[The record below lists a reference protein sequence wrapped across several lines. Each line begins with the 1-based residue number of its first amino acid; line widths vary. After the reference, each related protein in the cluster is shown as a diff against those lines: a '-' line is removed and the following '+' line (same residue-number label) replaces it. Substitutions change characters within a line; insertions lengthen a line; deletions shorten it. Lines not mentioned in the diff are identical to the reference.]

1 MTKHSLPTISDAEW
15 DVMNVLW
22 NADAPMTANEVVD
35 ALAGVRDW
43 NPRTAKTLLNR
54 LINKGA
60 LSYEAEGK
68 RYLYRPRVTREQ
80 CVRAETRS
88 FLSRV
93 FANAPG
99 AMLLQFVRQAK
110 LTPAEVE
117 ALRKVLDNK
126 GKDEGKR
133 TKDQT

>member
-1 MTKHSLPTISDAEW
+1 MADRLPEISESEW

-22 NADAPMTANEVVD
+22 AADAPLTAADVVER
-35 ALAGVRDW
+35 LAGVRDW
-43 NPRTAKTLLNR
+43 SPRTVKTLLNR

-60 LSYEAEGK
+60 LAYDAQGK

-80 CVRAETRS
+80 CVREETRS

-99 AMLLQFVRQAK
+99 PMLLQFVAQAR

-117 ALRKVLDNK
+117 ALKRLLDK
-126 GKDEGKR
+126 KTR
-133 TKDQT
+133 

>member
-1 MTKHSLPTISDAEW
+1 MPPIPAISDSEW

-22 NADAPMTANEVVD
+22 AADAPLGANDVV
-35 ALAGVRDW
+35 ARLAGVRDW
-43 NPRTAKTLLNR
+43 SPRTVKTLLNR

-60 LSYEAEGK
+60 LAYETQGK

-80 CVRAETRS
+80 CVREETRS

-99 AMLLQFVRQAK
+99 PMLLQFVAQAR

-117 ALRKVLDNK
+117 ALKRLLDK
-126 GKDEGKR
+126 K
-133 TKDQT
+133 TK

>member
-1 MTKHSLPTISDAEW
+1 MPPVPAISDSEW

-22 NADAPMTANEVVD
+22 AADAPLGANDVV
-35 ALAGVRDW
+35 ARLAGVRDW
-43 NPRTAKTLLNR
+43 SPRTVKTLLNR

-60 LSYEAEGK
+60 LAYETQGK
-68 RYLYRPRVTREQ
+68 RYLYRPRVTRGQ
-80 CVRAETRS
+80 CVREETRS

-99 AMLLQFVRQAK
+99 PMLLQFVAQAR

-117 ALRKVLDNK
+117 ALKRLLDK
-126 GKDEGKR
+126 KK
-133 TKDQT
+133 

>member
-1 MTKHSLPTISDAEW
+1 MPPIPAISDSEW

-22 NADAPMTANEVVD
+22 AADAPLGANDVV
-35 ALAGVRDW
+35 ARLAGVRDW
-43 NPRTAKTLLNR
+43 SPRTVKTLLNR

-60 LSYEAEGK
+60 LAYETQGK

-80 CVRAETRS
+80 CVREETRS

-99 AMLLQFVRQAK
+99 PMLLQFVAQAR

-117 ALRKVLDNK
+117 ALKRLLDK
-126 GKDEGKR
+126 KTR
-133 TKDQT
+133 

>member
-1 MTKHSLPTISDAEW
+1 MPTPPPISDSEW

-22 NADAPMTANEVVD
+22 SAGGPLTAADVVD
-35 ALAGVRDW
+35 RLSGVRDW
-43 NPRTAKTLLNR
+43 SPRTVKTLLNR

-60 LSYEAEGK
+60 LAYDSQGK

-80 CVRAETRS
+80 CVREETRS

-99 AMLLQFVRQAK
+99 PMILQFVAQAR
-110 LTPAEVE
+110 LTPEEVE
-117 ALRKVLDNK
+117 ALKRLLDRK
-126 GKDEGKR
+126 GK
-133 TKDQT
+133 

>member
-1 MTKHSLPTISDAEW
+1 MPTPPPISDSEW

-22 NADAPMTANEVVD
+22 SAGGPLTAADVVD
-35 ALAGVRDW
+35 RLSGVRDW
-43 NPRTAKTLLNR
+43 SPRTVKTLLNR

-60 LSYEAEGK
+60 LAYDSQGK

-80 CVRAETRS
+80 CVREETRS

-99 AMLLQFVRQAK
+99 PMLLQFVAQAR
-110 LTPAEVE
+110 LTPEEVE
-117 ALRKVLDNK
+117 ALKRLLDRK
-126 GKDEGKR
+126 GK
-133 TKDQT
+133 

>member
-1 MTKHSLPTISDAEW
+1 MNERPPAISESEW

-22 NADAPMTANEVVD
+22 SAGGPLAAADVVD
-35 ALAGVRDW
+35 RLSGVRDW
-43 NPRTAKTLLNR
+43 SPRTVKTLLNR

-60 LSYEAEGK
+60 LAYEAQGK

-80 CVRAETRS
+80 CVREETRS

-99 AMLLQFVRQAK
+99 PMLLQFVAQAR
-110 LTPAEVE
+110 LTPEEVE
-117 ALRKVLDNK
+117 ALKRLLDRK
-126 GKDEGKR
+126 GK
-133 TKDQT
+133 

>member
-1 MTKHSLPTISDAEW
+1 MANRPAISDSEW

-22 NADAPMTANEVVD
+22 AAPHPLTANDVVA

-43 NPRTAKTLLNR
+43 SPRTVKTLLNR

-60 LSYEAEGK
+60 LAYDAHGK
-68 RYLYRPRVTREQ
+68 RYLYRPKVTREQ
-80 CVRAETRS
+80 CVRDETRS

-99 AMLLQFVRQAK
+99 AMLLQFVAQAR
-110 LTPAEVE
+110 LTPEEVE
-117 ALRKVLDNK
+117 ALKRLLDK
-126 GKDEGKR
+126 KAK
-133 TKDQT
+133 

>member
-1 MTKHSLPTISDAEW
+1 MPPLPAISDSEW

-22 NADAPMTANEVVD
+22 SADAPLAASDVV
-35 ALAGVRDW
+35 ARLASVRDW
-43 NPRTAKTLLNR
+43 SPRTVKTLLNR

-60 LSYEAEGK
+60 LAYDAEGK

-80 CVRAETRS
+80 CVREETRS

-99 AMLLQFVRQAK
+99 PMLLQFVAQAR
-110 LTPAEVE
+110 LTPEEVE
-117 ALRKVLDNK
+117 ALKRLLDKK
-126 GKDEGKR
+126 GK
-133 TKDQT
+133 